1 MIVKIITCM
10 KLYEMWEG
18 FSKEQYSYIT
28 NLIKNSDA
36 QTICELGTFVGSTA
50 KQVWDEIKD
59 TGKELYLVDNYAFL
73 PEDKREK
80 FFHSVK
86 HTIDPKTK
94 NIKCILQNSHTYD
107 WTKHNF
113 IIFGHHDADH
123 MLPDLNK
130 LIYSYFDYVLLGDGT
145 PRCFQRTKATYELIS
160 SMSGHGLRPLYYLQG
175 LILLGRKNIKC
186 DLPITKDYFF
196 GHEIGY
202 MPKPK
207 GRYLKALDELKR
219 IY

>member
-94 NIKCILQNSHTYD
+94 NIKCILQNGS
-107 WTKHNF
+107 
-113 IIFGHHDADH
+113 
-123 MLPDLNK
+123 LLN
-130 LIYSYFDYVLLGDGT
+130 
-145 PRCFQRTKATYELIS
+145 
-160 SMSGHGLRPLYYLQG
+160 
-175 LILLGRKNIKC
+175 
-186 DLPITKDYFF
+186 
-196 GHEIGY
+196 
-202 MPKPK
+202 
-207 GRYLKALDELKR
+207 
-219 IY
+219 